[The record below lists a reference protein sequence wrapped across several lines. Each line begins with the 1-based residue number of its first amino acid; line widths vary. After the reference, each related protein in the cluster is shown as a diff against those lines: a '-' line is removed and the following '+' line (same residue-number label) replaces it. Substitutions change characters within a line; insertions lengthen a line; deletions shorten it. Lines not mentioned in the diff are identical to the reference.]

1 MKRIITIL
9 LAAAMLCSAAYASE
23 PNPEGPAL
31 PSAIVLS
38 GELEVA
44 STAESPAVLRD
55 VRLASENGQN
65 LLIKTWEVPAGYDP
79 EQLTEADMEK
89 GGYRY
94 KKSYTMLVSE
104 SSEVDT
110 KLASRTV
117 TITHKEKD
125 EAVAKLAPLL
135 DYSEGGFSGQL
146 TLNLDSIFTESSNQS
161 SYTYRLTE
169 TREYTGYERND
180 TYGVPKTV
188 NKSGATLQLVDMS
201 WTPMGDGRYNAAYF
215 GGRYNVVQR
224 LRLNYYDPIIDLTHT
239 SLDSREYLVVI
250 DRWPPSGWPGSR
262 YGSSAP
268 TGR

>member
-110 KLASRTV
+110 KLDRHHHPQGEGWSRR
-117 TITHKEKD
+117 
-125 EAVAKLAPLL
+125 P
-135 DYSEGGFSGQL
+135 
-146 TLNLDSIFTESSNQS
+146 
-161 SYTYRLTE
+161 
-169 TREYTGYERND
+169 
-180 TYGVPKTV
+180 PC
-188 NKSGATLQLVDMS
+188 
-201 WTPMGDGRYNAAYF
+201 
-215 GGRYNVVQR
+215 
-224 LRLNYYDPIIDLTHT
+224 
-239 SLDSREYLVVI
+239 SLDGV
-250 DRWPPSGWPGSR
+250 
-262 YGSSAP
+262 
-268 TGR
+268 